1 MISKN
6 KISQIR
12 KLHAKK
18 FRDES
23 GLFLV
28 EGYKSVEMLCDSDF
42 AVEEIFATEN
52 ALRDNDSWLKDR
64 AITMVSVEEMS
75 RISTMQTPP
84 ELLAIAQQRTTLPE
98 IPGDQPVLVLDHIPL
113 RAEVQSPEN
122 VLFAVARRKHEDL
135 CARHLAH
142 YVLQRLDS
150 VHNWHS
156 HIQQQ
161 YIRPDARYEIARTL
175 AAGMLSCELEVRLE

>member
-6 KISQIR
+6 RISQIR

-84 ELLAIAQQRTTLPE
+84 ELRPTRSRPRPYLGPRQPGHHHPHRRLVRHPSHRLLPRLRGVLQPE
-98 IPGDQPVLVLDHIPL
+98 NNPGYHGFVCAHL
-113 RAEVQSPEN
+113 RAPDTVGSVPATGTFPPPN
-122 VLFAVARRKHEDL
+122 P
-135 CARHLAH
+135 RHLPKW
-142 YVLQRLDS
+142 RE
-150 VHNWHS
+150 HS
-156 HIQQQ
+156 RFRVAIF
-161 YIRPDARYEIARTL
+161 
-175 AAGMLSCELEVRLE
+175 